1 MRIVT
6 LAPLF
11 LVVGCSSA
19 AVPWSSSDDA
29 GDDIRTP
36 TSDASLAADANVRSD
51 AGAKPSNDG
60 GGSVIDA
67 GGWDLD
73 AGYTP
78 WTVVCGISTCDRQQN
93 RMCCIDTQSG
103 IKTCRPISCNG
114 VTEYAYECD
123 GPEDCPNGKVCCVDL
138 LAFAPA
144 RPSACRPA
152 PLNSEVIAC
161 HTNADC
167 PNAQPHCCVYISR
180 TSCSATSC

>member
-103 IKTCRPISCNG
+103 IKTCVFDRG
-114 VTEYAYECD
+114 GYLYHGRVKA
-123 GPEDCPNGKVCCVDL
+123 
-138 LAFAPA
+138 LAEGA
-144 RPSACRPA
+144 REAG
-152 PLNSEVIAC
+152 L
-161 HTNADC
+161 
-167 PNAQPHCCVYISR
+167 QF
-180 TSCSATSC
+180 